1 MLPMGTIVTVCMLL
15 GLVFSS
21 DLPGLNTTDKLPLI
35 VRRLVA
41 AILLA
46 AGCWNVFWY
55 GIRHLTEFW
64 GLMALVSG
72 LLMIVSALYIWKLQP
87 LPAWL
92 LRIKPAV
99 LLALLLC
106 MAKYAYTIYNL

>member
-1 MLPMGTIVTVCMLL
+1 MGTIVTVCMLV

-21 DLPGLNTTDKLPLI
+21 DLPGLNTTDKLPQLLRRI
-35 VRRLVA
+35 VAGIVLV
-41 AILLA
+41 

-55 GIRHLTEFW
+55 GIQHLTEFW

-72 LLMIVSALYIWKLQP
+72 LLMIVAALYALKAQW

-92 LRIKPAV
+92 VRVKPAV
-99 LLALLLC
+99 LFALLLC
-106 MAKYAYTIYNL
+106 MAKYAYTIYML